1 MGNARLPEVRH
12 NWPALRRN
20 CRRRSPGARVQLCL
34 RGEPPRICPS
44 ATAMSNDRP
53 DMNAELRGGFEPLR
67 IVFVLVALLLGVIA
81 SARAEEAGSGQLQI
95 VGTEGG
101 RRSIASMDTDV
112 QFHVSGLIA
121 EVAVHQ
127 HFRNDGNAW
136 LEGQY
141 VLPLPTGA
149 AVHTLK
155 LHIGERVIVG
165 EIREKQQARAE
176 YAQAMAHGKKA
187 SLVEQTHGNLFRTAI
202 ANVAP
207 GETVEVEIG
216 YWQRVEYKEGQ
227 FSLSFPL
234 TFTERYSMREGA
246 SESSVAPVEE
256 PVPAVT
262 RSDAPPKVSI
272 AVELDAGLALERV
285 DSPSHAIDIRQSGAR
300 INVTLQDQQFPGDR
314 DFVLSWKPKA
324 QAAPMAAL
332 FSERVG
338 DDNYLLL
345 MLMPQTQLKQSMPRE
360 LILVM
365 DTSGSMEGAS
375 IRQARAALDQAL
387 LSLEPQDR
395 FNVIEFNSVMHT
407 LFDEAVPALPKDV
420 QLARDWVAGLNAGG
434 GTEMFPALQKALSGK
449 APEGF
454 VRQVVFATDGA
465 VEHEDGLL
473 KLIESDLRQSRLF
486 PVGIGSAPN
495 AAFLTKAAQ
504 LGRGSEVV
512 IRDLNEV
519 AERMRSLIAKL
530 DRPALRDLK
539 LQWPSNAEVYPQQ
552 IPDLYMGEPLL
563 VVARLPKLGGTLRTS
578 GMLADSG
585 WTQSLDLKN
594 VGAASGV
601 ARLWAR
607 QKIED
612 LEDALRRGGNEGDLQ
627 PQILDIALSHHLV
640 SRFTSLIAVDK
651 TPVKPQAEPLQ
662 SVQIANATP
671 AGQLGYAQT
680 ATPATLQ
687 LWLGVI
693 ALLLAVFLHRRTT

>member
-1 MGNARLPEVRH
+1 
-12 NWPALRRN
+12 
-20 CRRRSPGARVQLCL
+20 
-34 RGEPPRICPS
+34 
-44 ATAMSNDRP
+44 MSNDRP
-53 DMNAELRGGFEPLR
+53 DINAELRGGFEPLR

-81 SARAEEAGSGQLQI
+81 SARADEAGTGQLQI
-95 VGTEGG
+95 VGTDGE
-101 RRSIASMDTDV
+101 RRAIASMDTDV
-112 QFHVSGLIA
+112 HFQVSGLIA

-127 HFRNDGNAW
+127 HFRNDGTAW
-136 LEGQY
+136 LEGHY

-176 YAQAMAHGKKA
+176 YAQAMAQGKKA

-216 YWQRVEYKEGQ
+216 YWQRVEYKEGV

-234 TFTERYSMREGA
+234 TFTERYSMHEGA
-246 SESSVAPVEE
+246 LDSAGAAPDSAAVT
-256 PVPAVT
+256 VT
-262 RSDAPPKVSI
+262 RSDAAPRVSI
-272 AVELDAGLALERV
+272 SVELDAGLALERV
-285 DSPSHAIDIRQSGAR
+285 DSPSHAIDIRQSGVR
-300 INVTLQDQQFPGDR
+300 MNVTLQDQQFPGDR
-314 DFVLSWKPKA
+314 DFVLTWKPKA

-345 MLMPQTQLKQSMPRE
+345 MLMPQTEIKHSMPRE

-365 DTSGSMEGAS
+365 DTSGSMEGGS

-407 LFDEAVPALPKDV
+407 LFDEAVPALPSDV

-434 GTEMFPALQKALSGK
+434 GTEMYPALQKALSGK

-512 IRDLNEV
+512 IRDLKEV
-519 AERMRSLIAKL
+519 GEKMHSLIAKL

-539 LQWPSNAEVYPQQ
+539 LQWPGNAEVYPQQ

-563 VVARLPKLGGTLRTS
+563 VVARIPKLGGSLRAS
-578 GMLADSG
+578 GALADSA
-585 WTQSLDLKN
+585 WAQSLDLKN
-594 VGAASGV
+594 IGAANGV

-612 LEDALRRGGNEGDLQ
+612 LEDALRRGGKEDDLR

-640 SRFTSLIAVDK
+640 SRFTSLVAIDR
-651 TPVKPQAEPLQ
+651 TPVRPQAESLQ
-662 SVQIANATP
+662 SVQITNATP
-671 AGQLGYAQT
+671 AGQLGYAQG
-680 ATPATLQ
+680 ATSATLQ
-687 LWLGVI
+687 LWIGAL
-693 ALLLAVFLHRRTT
+693 ALLLAIVLRRRNTSTIR